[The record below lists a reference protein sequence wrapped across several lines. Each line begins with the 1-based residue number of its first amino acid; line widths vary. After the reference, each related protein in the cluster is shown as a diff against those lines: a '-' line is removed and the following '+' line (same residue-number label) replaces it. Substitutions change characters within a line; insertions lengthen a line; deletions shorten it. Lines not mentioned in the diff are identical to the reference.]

1 METEWAEGRPKI
13 PESGVRG
20 ILSRSLG
27 QSNATSERDKYRIR
41 LDRTPDGKGTE
52 IYISHRGMEEIY
64 TTREPTSSTPG
75 QTAWQPR
82 NPDPELEA
90 AYLRRLMVRLGTNDE
105 KARALAAANAVT
117 APAAA
122 EGDPSQ
128 RAQITKTVNGA
139 EQLEVSE
146 PFDRVWRRVGLALD
160 RVGFTVEDR
169 DRQKGI
175 YFVRYADPEV
185 EKDTRGLLTRW
196 FSSDSKVK
204 AQQYRVQITQA
215 GAASQVNVLNVLT
228 HGTLRALRA
237 AGKMHDGVRTLF
249 LRSGE
254 RAPIGGM
261 EVLPFT
267 VPHDAAEPVQF
278 VLSDGAAKLGVVT
291 DIGIGTRHVEQML
304 SGLDALVL
312 ECNYDRDMLWSGAY
326 PRWLKERIGGPFGH
340 LDNRDAARLL
350 ASLDRS
356 RLKHIIGAHLSQQNN
371 TPALA
376 RAVLAQ
382 ALGCSEEWIGIASQD
397 DGFDWREA

>member
-1 METEWAEGRPKI
+1 MRFASLASGSGGNCLVAQADLTRVLIDCGLSLTDTE
-13 PESGVRG
+13 
-20 ILSRSLG
+20 
-27 QSNATSERDKYRIR
+27 
-41 LDRTPDGKGTE
+41 
-52 IYISHRGMEEIY
+52 
-64 TTREPTSSTPG
+64 
-75 QTAWQPR
+75 
-82 NPDPELEA
+82 
-90 AYLRRLMVRLGTNDE
+90 RRLARLGLEPADIDAILVTHEHDDH
-105 KARALAAANAVT
+105 AGCVFDFAAAH
-117 APAAA
+117 
-122 EGDPSQ
+122 
-128 RAQITKTVNGA
+128 
-139 EQLEVSE
+139 
-146 PFDRVWRRVGLALD
+146 
-160 RVGFTVEDR
+160 
-169 DRQKGI
+169 
-175 YFVRYADPEV
+175 
-185 EKDTRGLLTRW
+185 
-196 FSSDSKVK
+196 
-204 AQQYRVQITQA
+204 
-215 GAASQVNVLNVLT
+215 NVLVVLT

-340 LDNRDAARLL
+340 LDNHDAARLL
-350 ASLDRS
+350 GALDRS

-376 RAVLAQ
+376 RAALAA
-382 ALGCSEEWIGIASQD
+382 ALGCEPGWVGLATQE